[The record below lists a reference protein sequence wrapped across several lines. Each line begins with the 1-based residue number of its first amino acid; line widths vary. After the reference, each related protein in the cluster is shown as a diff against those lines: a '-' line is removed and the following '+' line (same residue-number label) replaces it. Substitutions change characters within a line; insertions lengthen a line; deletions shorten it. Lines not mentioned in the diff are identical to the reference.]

1 MNKKHLSNIA
11 FTLFFSLVLLESC
24 SDKQLEVEPRDR
36 LTNANVWN
44 NPGASDLF
52 LNDIYTGLPDGN
64 NWYDPVENWSDNT
77 ICGFAWP
84 TSRTLIQQALQS
96 PVNAAMSGEVSNI
109 YNWSTQYTNIRKCN
123 LFIKNVTA
131 STGLSAEY
139 KKTKL
144 AEARFLRAYFYHNLW
159 MAFGGVPIITEV
171 LDVDTQGDNVFRA
184 RNTAEETLQFI
195 TRECAETYTDL
206 PAVPSSGKIGKGA
219 AMFLKG
225 WAELFAGKWVDAAA
239 SNKKIMDELSYD
251 LDPDYAALFLSKG
264 NTSKESILYREYAP
278 PGSGKGGR
286 LDGIIGPTFTK
297 GGAETSWGG
306 MNPTQDLVDDYAMN
320 NGKVITDPT
329 SGYNPQQPY
338 VNREKRFYQSIVFDG
353 SYFYNDTIFTRQG
366 IGSKNEI
373 DLTDRDD
380 AGQTGYYLRKRMATD
395 IVLGAASWD
404 GYTSYQNY
412 IVFRYAEVLL
422 NYAEAKNE
430 TVGPDASVYEA
441 INKVRSRSVLPGLP
455 AGLSKDGMRTAIRR
469 ERRVELAFEDKR
481 YWDLIRWRIAE
492 VKLNK
497 PLRGIAITKGPAG
510 VLNYTPVAARGGDR
524 KFFASKNY
532 LFPIPQSVVEQNPKL
547 EGQQNPGY

>member
-1 MNKKHLSNIA
+1 MIKKHLYKIA
-11 FTLFFSLVLLESC
+11 FFLFFSPVLLESC
-24 SDKQLEVEPRDR
+24 SDKKLDVEPRDR
-36 LTNANVWN
+36 LTDETVWN
-44 NPGASDLF
+44 DPGTSDLF

-64 NWYDPVENWSDNT
+64 NWYDPVENWSDNA

-96 PVNAAMSGEVSNI
+96 PVNAAMSSEVSNI
-109 YNWSTQYTNIRKCN
+109 YDWTTQYTNIRKCN
-123 LFIKNVTA
+123 IFIEKVTA
-131 STGLSAEY
+131 SASLTDNY
-139 KKTKL
+139 KKPKL

-159 MAFGGVPIITEV
+159 MAFGGVPIITDV
-171 LDVDTQGDNVFRA
+171 LDVNTQGDDVFRP
-184 RNTAEETLQFI
+184 RNTADETRQFI
-195 TRECAETYTDL
+195 LKECTAAYEDL
-206 PAVPSSGKIGKGA
+206 SATPSSGKVGKGA
-219 AMFLKG
+219 ALFLKG
-225 WAELFAGKWVDAAA
+225 WVELFAGKWVDAAA
-239 SNKKIMDELSYD
+239 SNKKIMDELNYD
-251 LDPDYAALFLSKG
+251 LDADYSALFLSKG
-264 NTSKESILYREYAP
+264 NAGKESILYREYAP

-306 MNPTQDLVDDYAMN
+306 MNPTQDLVDDYAMD

-338 VNREKRFYQSIVFDG
+338 EHREKRFYQSIVFDG

-380 AGQTGYYLRKRMATD
+380 AGQTGYYPRKRMATD

-412 IVFRYAEVLL
+412 IIFRYAEVLL
-422 NYAEAKNE
+422 NYAEAQNE
-430 TVGPDASVYEA
+430 VGGPDASVYA
-441 INKVRSRSVLPGLP
+441 AVDKVRDRSGLPGLP
-455 AGLSKDGMRTAIRR
+455 QGLSKDAMRTAIRR

-492 VKLNK
+492 VNLNR
-497 PLRGIAITKGPAG
+497 PLHGIAITKGPSG
-510 VLNYTPVAARGGDR
+510 VLKYAPVAARGGDR
-524 KFFASKNY
+524 KFSAGRNY
-532 LFPIPQSVVEQNPKL
+532 LFPIPQSVVEKNPKL